1 MGTKEKITFF
11 LNHGT
16 SSWTGEKIVR
26 FPTRGNPVFVEL
38 LERYREELDYVGIK
52 IFFEAGTFNG
62 NNAADFANIFEKVI
76 TTEISE
82 GRYKKSKH
90 KHQENE
96 KISFVL
102 GDATEHLRYL
112 LKNNPNER
120 MVILLD
126 DHNVHESYI
135 KEELTAIE
143 KYSKTDH
150 IIIIDDAYN
159 FGVGTYPTIEEIQRL
174 VELCGQGYKI
184 IKSDGKL
191 LVYKPTTDLKARP

>member
-1 MGTKEKITFF
+1 MGIKENITFF
-11 LNHGT
+11 LYRGT
-16 SSWTGEKIVR
+16 SAWSGEKIVR
-26 FPTRGNPVFVEL
+26 FPKPGNPVFIEL
-38 LERYREELDYVGIK
+38 LERHREELDYVGIK
-52 IFFEAGTFNG
+52 TFFEAGTFNG

-82 GRYKKSKH
+82 GRYKESKH
-90 KHQENE
+90 KYQENK

-102 GDATEHLRYL
+102 GDATTHLREI

-126 DHNVHESYI
+126 DHNGYESYI
-135 KEELTAIE
+135 KEELAVIE

-150 IIIIDDAYN
+150 IVIIDDARN
-159 FGVGTYPTIEEIQRL
+159 FGRGTYPTIEEIQRL
-174 VELCGQGYKI
+174 VELCGQGYEI

-191 LVYKPTTDLKARP
+191 LVYKPTTHLKA